1 MGISFKGVSHK
12 YRGMRRKDITVALD
26 NINLNINDKDEF
38 IFVIGRTGSGKSTLI
53 SHMNGLLLPTEGEVD
68 ICGYHLTRKVR
79 KNPKLKPVRKKI
91 GFVFQFPEYQLFEEN
106 VYKDIIFA
114 PTNFGFKAEEI
125 DESLNEVC
133 KLLNINE
140 ALLKK
145 SPFNLSGGQMRKV
158 AIAGVLAYRPDIL
171 ILDEPTR
178 GLDPQTAEEIM
189 EIFYKIHKELHK
201 TIIAISHDMDLVY
214 KYATRCVVMKD
225 AKVCFDGS
233 CEELFSTEAYKDYHL
248 RKPEILSVIDGINKK
263 MGIKLPDDIHTSDEL
278 ILKLK
283 EAISWWII
291 LQ

>member
-12 YRGMRRKDITVALD
+12 YRGLRRKDITVALD
-26 NINLNINDKDEF
+26 NINLTIDEKDEF

-53 SHMNGLLLPTEGEVD
+53 SHMNGLLLPTEGEID

-114 PTNFGFKAEEI
+114 PTNFGFKKEEI
-125 DESLNEVC
+125 EESLNEVC
-133 KLLNINE
+133 KILNIPE
-140 ALLKK
+140 VLLKK

-158 AIAGVLAYRPDIL
+158 AIAGVLAYKPDIL

-178 GLDPQTAEEIM
+178 GLDPQSAEEIM
-189 EIFYKIHKELHK
+189 EIFYKIHKDFHK

-214 KYATRCVVMKD
+214 KYATRCVVMKN
-225 AKVCFDGS
+225 AKVCYDGTAK
-233 CEELFSTEAYKDYHL
+233 ELFSTDIYKEYHL
-248 RKPEILSVIDGINKK
+248 RKPEILSVIDRINENTNAN
-263 MGIKLPDDIHTSDEL
+263 LSYDIHSSDEL

-283 EAISWWII
+283 EAI
-291 LQ
+291 L

>member
-12 YRGMRRKDITVALD
+12 YRGLRRKDITVALD
-26 NINLNINDKDEF
+26 NINLIIDEKDEF

-53 SHMNGLLLPTEGEVD
+53 SHMNGLLLPTEGEID

-114 PTNFGFKAEEI
+114 PTNFGFKKEEI
-125 DESLNEVC
+125 EESLNEVC
-133 KLLNINE
+133 KILNIPE

-158 AIAGVLAYRPDIL
+158 AIAGVLAYKPDIL

-178 GLDPQTAEEIM
+178 GLDPQSAEEIM
-189 EIFYKIHKELHK
+189 EIFYKIHKDFHK

-214 KYATRCVVMKD
+214 KYATRCVVMKN
-225 AKVCFDGS
+225 AKVCYDGTAK
-233 CEELFSTEAYKDYHL
+233 ELFSTDIYKEYHL
-248 RKPEILSVIDGINKK
+248 RKPEILSVIDRINENTNAN
-263 MGIKLPDDIHTSDEL
+263 LSYDIHSSDEL

-283 EAISWWII
+283 EAI
-291 LQ
+291 L

>member
-12 YRGMRRKDITVALD
+12 YRGLRRKDITVALD
-26 NINLNINDKDEF
+26 NINLTIDEKDEF

-53 SHMNGLLLPTEGEVD
+53 SHMNGLLLPTEGEID

-114 PTNFGFKAEEI
+114 PTNFGFKKEEI
-125 DESLNEVC
+125 EESLNEVC
-133 KLLNINE
+133 KILNIPE

-158 AIAGVLAYRPDIL
+158 AIAGVLAYKPDIL

-178 GLDPQTAEEIM
+178 GLDPQSAEEIM
-189 EIFYKIHKELHK
+189 EIFYKIHKDFHK

-214 KYATRCVVMKD
+214 KYATRCVVMKN
-225 AKVCFDGS
+225 AKVCYDGTAK
-233 CEELFSTEAYKDYHL
+233 ELFSTDIYKEYHL
-248 RKPEILSVIDGINKK
+248 RKPEILSVIDRINENTNAN
-263 MGIKLPDDIHTSDEL
+263 LSYDIHSSDEL

-283 EAISWWII
+283 EAI
-291 LQ
+291 L

>member
-12 YRGMRRKDITVALD
+12 YRGLRRKDITVALD
-26 NINLNINDKDEF
+26 NINLTIDEKDEF

-53 SHMNGLLLPTEGEVD
+53 SHMNGLLLPTEGEID

-114 PTNFGFKAEEI
+114 PTNFGFKKEEI
-125 DESLNEVC
+125 EESLNDVC
-133 KLLNINE
+133 KILNIPE

-158 AIAGVLAYRPDIL
+158 AIAGVLAYKPDIL

-178 GLDPQTAEEIM
+178 GLDPQSAEEIM
-189 EIFYKIHKELHK
+189 EIFYKIHKDFHK

-214 KYATRCVVMKD
+214 KYATRCVVMKN
-225 AKVCFDGS
+225 AKVCYDGTAK
-233 CEELFSTEAYKDYHL
+233 ELFSTDIYKEYHL
-248 RKPEILSVIDGINKK
+248 RKPEILSVIDRINENTNAN
-263 MGIKLPDDIHTSDEL
+263 LSYDIHSSDEL

-283 EAISWWII
+283 EAI
-291 LQ
+291 L